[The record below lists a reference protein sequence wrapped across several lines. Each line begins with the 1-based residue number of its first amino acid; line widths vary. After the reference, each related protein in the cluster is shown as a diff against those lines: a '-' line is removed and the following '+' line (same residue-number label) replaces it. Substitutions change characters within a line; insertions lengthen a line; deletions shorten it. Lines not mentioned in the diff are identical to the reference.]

1 MRRPRSVGSGG
12 ELAVGVVASG
22 WAPEPVLRANSSE
35 LEVRSWRTDPAGGC
49 RTPVIDG
56 LARGGGAPP
65 DVRSG
70 ERAQHPRGVAVG
82 GGARA
87 ARAGS
92 AVRAGRAAAGVAT
105 VANVSPPLP
114 LPVRESDGRCFFPG
128 GLAPGCCTSASA
140 CACTCMC
147 APLPLRCSLA
157 SLCSLISRFCS
168 YICCSSLA
176 TQRASLAICKARL
189 TAAAAASAV
198 Q

>member
-12 ELAVGVVASG
+12 ELAAGVVASG

-35 LEVRSWRTDPAGGC
+35 LEVRSWRTDPVGGC
-49 RTPVIDG
+49 RTPVDG

-65 DVRSG
+65 DVMRSG

-92 AVRAGRAAAGVAT
+92 AVRAGRAAAGVAA

-114 LPVRESDGRCFFPG
+114 LPVRDGRCFFPG
-128 GLAPGCCTSASA
+128 GLAPGC
-140 CACTCMC
+140 
-147 APLPLRCSLA
+147 
-157 SLCSLISRFCS
+157 
-168 YICCSSLA
+168 
-176 TQRASLAICKARL
+176 
-189 TAAAAASAV
+189 
-198 Q
+198 